1 MEEKQ
6 TNELKVDMEM
16 NGLTLLFTA
25 SQELLIEGYLENDQ
39 SKIQLGV
46 CIGNLTDKL
55 ISGIDVM
62 MTAMMS
68 TLLTV
73 HELNNDQIVGLNKV
87 MTDEIKRQGNLL
99 SEAFSKSKKLINE
112 MREKETED
120 DGNDT
125 EPDTGI
131 TREPKEPEECSQ

>member
-1 MEEKQ
+1 MEEKE
-6 TNELKVDMEM
+6 TNELKVNMEM

-25 SQELLIEGYLENDQ
+25 SQELLIEGYLENDK

-55 ISGIDVM
+55 ISGIDEM

-73 HELNNDQIVGLNKV
+73 HELNNDQIAELDEV
-87 MTDEIKRQGNLL
+87 MKDEIKRQGNLL
-99 SEAFSKSKKLINE
+99 SEAFNRTKKLISE
-112 MREKETED
+112 KREKETED
-120 DGNDT
+120 NGNDA
-125 EPDTGI
+125 EQDTGI
-131 TREPKEPEECSQ
+131 TREPKEPEEGSK

>member
-6 TNELKVDMEM
+6 TNELKVNMEM

-25 SQELLIEGYLENDQ
+25 SQELLIEGYLENDKG
-39 SKIQLGV
+39 KIQLGV

-73 HELNNDQIVGLNKV
+73 HELNNDQIVELNEV

-99 SEAFSKSKKLINE
+99 SEAFDRSKKLISD
-112 MREKETED
+112 MREKESNE
-120 DGNDT
+120 DGNDA

-131 TREPKEPEECSQ
+131 TREPKEPEEGSK